1 LKTGLAA
8 YRDFDYAWAL
18 KKLTKVVDFFGE
30 YLEEL
35 MDFHGYSIRRVCL
48 RSYVKAVRFFAGCRE
63 TKYWTTAVAHIMRML
78 LTLHDHPD
86 IRMQMSEDLELVGLN
101 ENQRAKALR
110 RRKEAEEAAAAKA
123 AKEKK
128 QQVTF
133 KSDEDANGRK
143 ALAALTNPL
152 ERATKISEAYL
163 QFCPNDHEAHSL
175 GARLAIRNKAPLR
188 ALYLLKQAVRLQ
200 PQFSPSIL
208 LAYYELAS
216 CVTVVCK
223 NHLMHCSIHLFVYR
237 CIYLIF
243 LRLASTGT
251 LTFSRPLAE
260 DVFREQLG
268 RSFLGSLPPL
278 SADLGSV
285 RAAIRSFFANISV
298 SCFHNLHSSTSVF

>member
-1 LKTGLAA
+1 
-8 YRDFDYAWAL
+8 
-18 KKLTKVVDFFGE
+18 
-30 YLEEL
+30 
-35 MDFHGYSIRRVCL
+35 
-48 RSYVKAVRFFAGCRE
+48 
-63 TKYWTTAVAHIMRML
+63 ML

-133 KSDEDANGRK
+133 KSDDDANGRK

-163 QFCPNDHEAHSL
+163 QFCPNDHEAYSL

-200 PQFSPSIL
+200 PQISPSIL

-216 CVTVVCK
+216 
-223 NHLMHCSIHLFVYR
+223 
-237 CIYLIF
+237 
-243 LRLASTGT
+243 
-251 LTFSRPLAE
+251 
-260 DVFREQLG
+260 
-268 RSFLGSLPPL
+268 
-278 SADLGSV
+278 
-285 RAAIRSFFANISV
+285 
-298 SCFHNLHSSTSVF
+298 